1 VAEILILGIK
11 SRWIELYN
19 TKKILANLTDGL
31 VFEQAK
37 QKKPQRWRALAP
49 EERWSL
55 ESAFTI

>member
-31 VFEQAK
+31 GFEQAK
-37 QKKPQRWRALAP
+37 QRGPQRSRALAL